1 MGLILEYEG
10 KELFKKHK
18 ITIFPSILA
27 NTVDEAKKAANE
39 LGYPV
44 AVKAQVL
51 TGGRGKKGWI
61 KLAKTSEEVES
72 KVNEINTSVKEHYGR
87 EFPFLI
93 EKGANIKQEIFI
105 SMLIDPNTLET
116 IVLFSLEG
124 GVDIETLAKERPDA
138 IEKFK
143 VPFGQE
149 TYPYHF
155 LSGLGRQGLTGKIKI
170 SIAKIISTLVN
181 MMKTEDLQ
189 LAEINPLVITGDD
202 QVIAL
207 DARIVVDD
215 DATYRHPER
224 EKYLSEELRYTKEEA
239 DAKEHGL
246 SYVDLGGEIG
256 MMSCGA
262 GMGMFT
268 ADLIA
273 YFGKE
278 TGMYPRNF
286 LDVGGGASPEKVEQ
300 ALRIMVGE
308 SGLKS
313 ILINAFGGITRLDD
327 VAKGIVEAKK
337 KFNIKIPMVIRL
349 MGTNQKEGV
358 ALLNEAGLEAFEEM
372 EPAIQKAVALAKED

>member
-27 NTVDEAKKAANE
+27 NTVDEAKDAAKK
-39 LGYPV
+39 LGFPV

-61 KLAKTSEEVES
+61 KLAKSTEEVEEKFKEMS
-72 KVNEINTSVKEHYGR
+72 TSVKNHYGR

-93 EKGANIKQEIFI
+93 EKGADIKQEIFI
-105 SMLIDPNTLET
+105 SMLIDADTLET
-116 IVLFSLEG
+116 LVLFSLEG
-124 GVDIETLAKERPDA
+124 GVDIETLAKERPEA
-138 IEKFK
+138 IENFRYE
-143 VPFGQE
+143 FGKE
-149 TYPYHF
+149 VYPYHF
-155 LSGLGRQGLTGKIKI
+155 MSGLGKRGLTGRIKV

-181 MMKTEDLQ
+181 MMKIEDLQ

-202 QVIAL
+202 QVVAL

-215 DATYRHPER
+215 DATFRHPER
-224 EKYLSEELRYTKEEA
+224 ENYLSEELRYTKEEA

-246 SYVDLGGEIG
+246 AYVDLGGDIG
-256 MMSCGA
+256 LMSCGA
-262 GMGMFT
+262 GMGMCT

-300 ALRIMVGE
+300 ALRIIVGE

-327 VAKGIVEAKK
+327 VAKGIIEAKK
-337 KFNIKIPMVIRL
+337 KYNIEIPMVIRL